1 MKKKILGVILAVLMG
16 VSGVMGVAYAED
28 PICHS
33 NATQELK
40 DAAGCG
46 VTGAQTSNLVGVVV
60 NVLMYIAGA
69 LAVIMIVYAGFLY
82 TTSAGDSAK
91 VQKAKNALIYAVVGI
106 AVAILAGVIVNFVV
120 NEI

>member
-1 MKKKILGVILAVLMG
+1 
-16 VSGVMGVAYAED
+16 
-28 PICHS
+28 
-33 NATQELK
+33 
-40 DAAGCG
+40 
-46 VTGAQTSNLVGVVV
+46 
-60 NVLMYIAGA
+60 
-69 LAVIMIVYAGFLY
+69 MIVDAGILY